1 MTAAKKVRVYYLFV
15 MKIGFLKIS
24 ALPAALI
31 AIMLIF
37 QPPDIARPSL
47 AAAVIHECGHLF
59 AARVLG
65 IGLHS
70 LEIGPLGATIKTHG
84 ALISY
89 GREWALCAA
98 GPGANL
104 ISAALTYLLF
114 ADTAGFSSH
123 GTAFNFFAVSLSLA
137 ALNLL
142 PIDGFDGGRMLAA
155 SVCRTLGPRA
165 SAAMVDAGTL
175 LSLLMLWGFSV
186 YLLLC
191 HGSSLSLFVFSA
203 SVFCRVFLE
212 GDR

>member
-1 MTAAKKVRVYYLFV
+1 MTAAKKVRVYYLLV

-37 QPPDIARPSL
+37 QPPDIALPSL

-123 GTAFNFFAVSLSLA
+123 GTAFNFFAVSLFLA

-155 SVCRTLGPRA
+155 VTCRALGPRA
-165 SAAMVDAGTL
+165 SSAILGAGTI
-175 LSLLMLWGFSV
+175 LSLLVLWGLSV

-191 HGSSLSLFVFSA
+191 RGSSLSLFVFSA
-203 SVFCRVFLE
+203 SVFSRVFLE
-212 GDR
+212 GEG